1 MVTSHLL
8 TLLFALCIVAIYY
21 LLPFQL
27 RWGVLLIASFVF
39 YLSAEPLLLF
49 LAVGT
54 AGWTWWVGKRI
65 ANAYAKRWLAIGIV
79 PCVLS
84 LFIFKYFNFFYTSV
98 TDLLALFGL
107 PVHADV
113 LKLAL
118 PLGISYYT
126 FKLIAYL
133 IDIYRKQYACEP
145 HLGRFLSY
153 ALFFPQI
160 VCGPIQRPGNF
171 LDQVNKPKSFDADLF
186 NIGIRRIIL
195 GFFKILVI
203 ANPILPYLDRISKRL
218 DTLSGTTL
226 LCGSILYSILIYAD
240 FSGCSDIAIGTG
252 NLFGLKC
259 PDNFKA
265 PYFSKNIL
273 EFWKRWHISLT
284 SWLKDYIYISLGGN
298 RVSTVRTKLNI
309 LITFLVS
316 GLWHGANW
324 TFIFWGLIHGIWN
337 VLTPRHKKKNG
348 NLPIV
353 PKEASSNQSDVQ
365 TTPHK
370 QAINSLFHKIKSAL
384 AILATF
390 MGVTIGWQ
398 FFRSDNI
405 SSAFHYLY
413 RTVTEFHL
421 SSAHITEALI
431 QFTGDSSSLPIFLTF
446 AVCICIYGIF
456 EKRIICNPEYD
467 DKPIPLGWTITFFV
481 LMVLFGQ
488 FGKSAFLYANF

>member
-8 TLLFALCIVAIYY
+8 TLLFALCIVAVYY
-21 LLPFQL
+21 LLPGRF
-27 RWGVLLIASFVF
+27 RWFVLLTASIIF
-39 YLSAEPLLLF
+39 YLSAEPLLLL

-54 AGWTWWVGKRI
+54 ACWTWWIGKKI
-65 ANAYAKRWLAIGIV
+65 TNEHAKRWLVLGIV
-79 PCVLS
+79 PCILS
-84 LFIFKYFNFFYTSV
+84 LFIFKYFNFFYTSI
-98 TDLLALFGL
+98 TDFLALIGL

-113 LKLAL
+113 IKLAL

-126 FKLIAYL
+126 FKLIGYL
-133 IDIYRKQYACEP
+133 VDIYRNKYKPEA
-145 HLGRFLSY
+145 HLGYFLTY
-153 ALFFPQI
+153 TLYFPQI
-160 VCGPIQRPGNF
+160 VCGPIQRADDF
-171 LDQVNKPKSFDADLF
+171 LTQINQSPRFDASLF

-195 GFFKILVI
+195 GLFKILVI
-203 ANPILPYLDRISKRL
+203 ANPILPYLDRVSTRL
-218 DTLSGTTL
+218 DTLSGMTL
-226 LCGSILYSILIYAD
+226 LSGSILYSILIYAD

-265 PYFSKNIL
+265 PYFSKNIV

-298 RVSTVRTKLNI
+298 RVGTVRTKLNI

-337 VLTPRHKKKNG
+337 VLTPRHKKKTSNTPVI
-348 NLPIV
+348 LQ
-353 PKEASSNQSDVQ
+353 ESSPNQSNAQ
-365 TTPHK
+365 S
-370 QAINSLFHKIKSAL
+370 ASLPKAGNHLFKKLKSAL

-413 RTVTEFHL
+413 RTVTEFHI

-456 EKRIICNPEYD
+456 EKSIICNSKYD
-467 DKPIPLGWTITFFV
+467 DFPIPLGWTITFFV
-481 LMVLFGQ
+481 IMILFGQ

>member
-8 TLLFALCIVAIYY
+8 TLLFALGTVAIYY
-21 LLPFQL
+21 ILPVRF
-27 RWGVLLIASFVF
+27 RWAVLGIASIVF
-39 YLSAEPLLLF
+39 YLSAEPLLLL
-49 LAVGT
+49 LASGT
-54 AGWTWWVGKRI
+54 AAWTWFAGTQITTAHPR
-65 ANAYAKRWLAIGIV
+65 RWLAIGII
-79 PCVLS
+79 PCILS
-84 LFIFKYFNFFYTSV
+84 LFIFKYFNFFYTSI
-98 TDLLALFGL
+98 TDFFALIGL

-133 IDIYRKQYACEP
+133 VDIYRNKYKNES
-145 HLGRFLSY
+145 HLGYFLTY

-160 VCGPIQRPGNF
+160 VCGPIQRPDDF
-171 LDQVNKPKSFDADLF
+171 LDQIHQQTSFNSTLF

-203 ANPILPYLDRISKRL
+203 ANPILPYLNRVDSHA
-218 DTLSGTTL
+218 DSLSGLTL
-226 LCGSILYSILIYAD
+226 LCGSVLYSILIYAD

-259 PDNFKA
+259 PDNFRA

-298 RVSTVRTKLNI
+298 RKGSIRTKINI
-309 LITFLVS
+309 IITFLVS

-324 TFIFWGLIHGIWN
+324 TFIFWGLLHGLWN
-337 VLTPRHKKKNG
+337 VLTPRHKKKTSNSPSSKQED
-348 NLPIV
+348 NPPLSNPQPIPSQYFRV
-353 PKEASSNQSDVQ
+353 HIFK
-365 TTPHK
+365 K
-370 QAINSLFHKIKSAL
+370 FKSAC

-398 FFRSDNI
+398 LFRSDNI

-421 SSAHITEALI
+421 SYAHITEALV
-431 QFTGDSSSLPIFLTF
+431 QFTGDNTSLPIFMTL
-446 AVCICIYGIF
+446 ALCVCLYASF
-456 EKRIICNPEYD
+456 EKIILCNPKYND
-467 DKPIPLGWTITFFV
+467 NPIPTAWVITFFI
-481 LMVLFGQ
+481 LILIFGNAGQ
-488 FGKSAFLYANF
+488 SAFLYANF